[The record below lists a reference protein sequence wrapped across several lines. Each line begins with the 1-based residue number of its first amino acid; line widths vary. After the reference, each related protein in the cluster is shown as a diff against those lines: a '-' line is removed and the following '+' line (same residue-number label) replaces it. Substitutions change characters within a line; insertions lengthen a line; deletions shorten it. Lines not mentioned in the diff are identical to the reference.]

1 MKIKKSLDKGKI
13 IENNID
19 EINKMNENLEKFNLN
34 QEKIIF
40 IYNENEILEKI
51 LNFGKAIE
59 NSNFNSDIINLSDF
73 LKINEWMGKNNKYM
87 LKYSAKKD
95 GCNTDIFHK
104 KCDDI
109 SGILFICKVAD
120 REDVIGGYMSTK
132 IQKKDDDD
140 KAFIFNLTKNIIK
153 RNKNSIKNSIK
164 NFTSSYLIKFGSH
177 CDIFSIS
184 ENCLNDKSSYVKYC
198 LCGGAGNYDCYD
210 DNLLSSGRVNINFKV
225 ENFEVFQVL

>member
-1 MKIKKSLDKGKI
+1 M
-13 IENNID
+13 
-19 EINKMNENLEKFNLN
+19 
-34 QEKIIF
+34 
-40 IYNENEILEKI
+40 
-51 LNFGKAIE
+51 
-59 NSNFNSDIINLSDF
+59 
-73 LKINEWMGKNNKYM
+73 KINEWMGKNNKYI

-104 KCDDI
+104 KCDNI
-109 SGILFICKVAD
+109 SGTLFICKVAD

-132 IQKKDDDD
+132 IQKKDEFSDDD

-153 RNKNSIKNSIK
+153 RNKNTYKNSIK

-198 LCGGAGNYDCYD
+198 LCGGAANYDCYD
-210 DNLLSSGRVNINFKV
+210 DNLLSSGIANINFKV